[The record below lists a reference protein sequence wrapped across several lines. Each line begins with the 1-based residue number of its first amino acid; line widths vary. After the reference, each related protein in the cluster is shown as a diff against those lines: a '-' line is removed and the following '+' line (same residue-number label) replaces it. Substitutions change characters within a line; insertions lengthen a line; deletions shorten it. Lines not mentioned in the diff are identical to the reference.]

1 MASIFNENMNIQ
13 AQEKVINY
21 QFNEET
27 SHVLKKKEKY
37 FTIKN
42 MLSGI
47 GAKSII

>member
-21 QFNEET
+21 QLNEET

-37 FTIKN
+37 FTIKKYAIWN
-42 MLSGI
+42 WR
-47 GAKSII
+47 